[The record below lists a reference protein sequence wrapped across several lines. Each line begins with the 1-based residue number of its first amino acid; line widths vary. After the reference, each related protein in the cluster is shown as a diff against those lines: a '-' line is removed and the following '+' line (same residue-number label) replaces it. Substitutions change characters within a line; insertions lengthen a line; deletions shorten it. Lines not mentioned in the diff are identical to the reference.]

1 MKSNTMHYVALF
13 LGVFSLSTSA
23 IFVKMADA
31 PSAIIAF
38 YRLLFSLLMLL
49 PFLLLNSEHKKSRLH
64 LSKKQLIL
72 TLLSGL
78 LLAIHYVLW
87 FESLNYTSTA
97 SSTVIVSL
105 QPLFAIAWSTLF
117 LKERLRPSTIL
128 SCLVSISGCIVIGW
142 GDFQVGFQALF
153 GDLLAFLAAGIISLY
168 FFIGQLT
175 RKSTSAIHYS
185 VLSYLS
191 STIFLALYGIIKQNS
206 FVSYSFTTWKA
217 FLGLALISTICGQ
230 FIFNVLLKWVPA
242 TTISVTI
249 LGEPIGTSILAF
261 IFFNETVPF
270 CKIIGMM
277 IILIGIATFC
287 LSSKNNDKKPAS
299 TIIAKN

>member
-1 MKSNTMHYVALF
+1 MKSNAMHYIALF
-13 LGVFSLSTSA
+13 FGVFSLSTSA

-38 YRLLFSLLMLL
+38 YRLLFSLLILL
-49 PFLLLNSEHKKSRLH
+49 PFLLLNSEHRKSLLN

-78 LLAIHYVLW
+78 FLAIHYVLW
-87 FESLNYTSTA
+87 FESLSYTSTA

-117 LKERLRPSTIL
+117 LKERLRPSTIF

-142 GDFQVGFQALF
+142 GDFQVGFQALL

-168 FFIGQLT
+168 FFVGQLT
-175 RKSTSAIHYS
+175 RKSTSVIQYS
-185 VLSYLS
+185 VLSYFS
-191 STIFLALYGIIKQNS
+191 SIIFLALYGIIQQNS
-206 FVSYSFTTWKA
+206 FVCYSLPTWKA
-217 FLGLALISTICGQ
+217 FIGLALISTICGQ
-230 FIFNVLLKWVPA
+230 FIFNVLLKWMPA
-242 TTISVTI
+242 TTISMSI

-261 IFFNETVPF
+261 IVFDETVPF
-270 CKIIGMM
+270 NQILGM
-277 IILIGIATFC
+277 IIILTGIAMFYRSC
-287 LSSKNNDKKPAS
+287 KNNDKKAGKLFLS
-299 TIIAKN
+299 